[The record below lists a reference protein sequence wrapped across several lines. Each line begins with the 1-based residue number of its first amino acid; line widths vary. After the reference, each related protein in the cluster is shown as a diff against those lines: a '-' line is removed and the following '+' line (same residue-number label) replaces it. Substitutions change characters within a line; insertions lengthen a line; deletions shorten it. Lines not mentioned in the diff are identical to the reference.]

1 MILAI
6 NPDLVDLSK
15 LNIEHPPFP
24 ETVTKSPAVHTAF
37 FFANPGSVYQI
48 TQSGTWG
55 DATTATAEEG
65 EAYLERATRSVVDLL
80 QDIERTFASLPVR
93 PRASAN
99 PIPS

>member
-48 TQSGTWG
+48 TKSGTWG
-55 DATTATAEEG
+55 DATTASAEEG
-65 EAYLERATRSVVDLL
+65 EAYLERATRSVIDLL
-80 QDIERTFASLPVR
+80 QDIERTFARLPVR